1 MPSATPRSTLAIRP
15 RPPTESQTPINRK
28 HAPCTSYPESS
39 PLDNFSFYNP
49 PTIYSDRPSKRSM
62 TTPSKTIAVVN
73 SSGRQAASFIRVASA
88 VGYNV
93 RAQLRNL
100 DGIVASEISSLPNVT
115 VLVGDLFIKRSSSSS
130 STLDPE
136 TTKLNDAL
144 IRDLFHG
151 AQLAFIN
158 TTFWGDEYAIGCA
171 LADAAAAVGIEHY
184 IYSSMPNHSVVNSS
198 WPSLP
203 LWSEKYAVETYI
215 RTQLPCLRSTFLYT
229 GIYNNNFTSLPYPL
243 FCMALQ
249 PDGSFEWQ
257 APFHPDVPLP
267 WLDAEHDV
275 GPAVLQVFKD
285 GPPAS
290 SSNPRR
296 IPLAYEFL
304 SPKQACAAFARG
316 VGRPVIYKHN
326 PDIEVRVKIPKGYKE
341 QLVALERMY
350 ALGKDDLT
358 LQPPYFAEQ
367 ELENKVPEEAL
378 KLWEGYRGL
387 EEYARE
393 VFPLEEAANGL
404 TWMVEE
410 NYEDRTYTPSE
421 VTNGGVDENPNY
433 EEDDD
438 DDDGLTIGGGLGTS
452 GEATPARKEE
462 TWLA

>member
-1 MPSATPRSTLAIRP
+1 MS
-15 RPPTESQTPINRK
+15 
-28 HAPCTSYPESS
+28 
-39 PLDNFSFYNP
+39 
-49 PTIYSDRPSKRSM
+49 
-62 TTPSKTIAVVN
+62 TPSKTIAVVN

-88 VGYNV
+88 VGYKV

-115 VLVGDLFIKRSSSSS
+115 VLVGDLYISPPTRSSP
-130 STLDPE
+130 TLDPP
-136 TTKLNDAL
+136 TTKLNEPL
-144 IRDLFHG
+144 IRDLFRG

-171 LADAAAAVGIEHY
+171 LADAAAAVGVEHY
-184 IYSSMPNHSVVNSS
+184 IYSSMPDYSAQSPS

-203 LWSEKYAVETYI
+203 LWSAKYAVEKYI
-215 RTQLPCLRSTFLYT
+215 QSKLPSLRTTFLYT

-275 GPAVLQVFKD
+275 GPAVLQLIKD
-285 GPPAS
+285 GPPSLS
-290 SSNPRR
+290 SPARR
-296 IPLAYEFL
+296 IPLAFELL
-304 SPKQACAAFARG
+304 SPRQACAAFARG
-316 VGRPVIYKHN
+316 VGRPVRYKQN
-326 PDIEVRVKIPKGYKE
+326 PKIEIKVKIPRGYKD
-341 QLVALERMY
+341 QLVALEKLY
-350 ALGKDDLT
+350 ALGGPDGRR
-358 LQPPYFAEQ
+358 QPPYFGEH
-367 ELENKVPEEAL
+367 ELERKVPDEAL

-404 TWMVEE
+404 TWMMEE
-410 NYEDRTYTPSE
+410 NEPESE
-421 VTNGGVDENPNY
+421 HLNGGISSPVENGTNQEDEN
-433 EEDDD
+433 DDD
-438 DDDGLTIGGGLGTS
+438 DDDGLTIGGGLSTP
-452 GEATPARKEE
+452 GESTPARREE